1 MRIPLSMAARLGLGF
16 GLILVLMLL
25 ITLVGVQR
33 VGVIDDT
40 LTAVSQGA
48 SVKHRYAIN
57 FRGSVHDRAIAIRD
71 TVLIHDTAP
80 LASRLADIDRL
91 KAFYR
96 QSAEPMDQLFASQ
109 GATPEE
115 QRLLAAIKDIEGT
128 ALPLTEHLLQLRQAG
143 DLEGARVFLLERV
156 SPAYVE
162 WLKRINALIDHEEAI
177 ASGHLAEVRG
187 IAGGFRW
194 LMLVTCALA
203 LLLSVTVSILI
214 IRQMGATLGGEP
226 HAVAAAIRRLAEGR
240 LDERP
245 ATRHPDS
252 VMGTLGS
259 ATAHLGETI
268 VQVRHTASSV
278 AAAAAQLQDTAQT
291 NQRHTDVQSNQAQHM
306 AAAVTELAA
315 TIGEVAGYAAQAA
328 QATGNASA
336 QVDTGNRLVASSG
349 QAIGQLVQALEQA
362 SVTVQQVSSDS
373 ASIENIVAV
382 INGIAEQTNLLALNA
397 AIEAARAGE
406 QGRGFAVVADEVR
419 NLATRTQESTREIR
433 GMIATLQEGAGR
445 AAAQMEESRGQ
456 AHETAELTQR
466 AVTALAAIQADVG
479 SVNAMN
485 VQIATAAA
493 QQTAVAEEVNE
504 NINRIHAATLET
516 ASGSQQIAG
525 ASRQLAELA
534 EDLERRMSLFRTT
547 RA

>member
-1 MRIPLSMAARLGLGF
+1 MRTPLSMAARLGLGF

-48 SVKHRYAIN
+48 SVKQRYAIN

-71 TVLIHDTAP
+71 TVLIHDAAP
-80 LASRLADIDRL
+80 LANRLADIDRL

-96 QSAEPMDQLFASQ
+96 QSAEPMDQLFVSQ
-109 GATPEE
+109 GATAEE

-128 ALPLTEHLLQLRQAG
+128 ALPLTERLLQLRQAG

-226 HAVAAAIRRLAEGR
+226 HVVAAAIRRLAEGR

-268 VQVRHTASSV
+268 VQVRHTASAV
-278 AAAAAQLQDTAQT
+278 AAAAAQLQSTAQT

-328 QATGNASA
+328 QATGNASV

-362 SVTVQQVSSDS
+362 SATVQQVSSDS

-466 AVTALAAIQADVG
+466 AVAALVAIQADVG

-485 VQIATAAA
+485 AQIATAAA

-504 NINRIHAATLET
+504 NINRIHSATLET

-547 RA
+547 SA

>member
-1 MRIPLSMAARLGLGF
+1 MRTPLSMAARLGLGF

-48 SVKHRYAIN
+48 SVKQRYAIN

-71 TVLIHDTAP
+71 TVLIHDAAP
-80 LASRLADIDRL
+80 LTSRLADIDRL

-109 GATPEE
+109 GATAEE

-128 ALPLTEHLLQLRQAG
+128 ALPLTERLLQLRQAG
-143 DLEGARVFLLERV
+143 DLEAARVFLLERV

-177 ASGHLAEVRG
+177 ASGHLGEVRG

>member
-1 MRIPLSMAARLGLGF
+1 MRTPLSMAARLGLGF
-16 GLILVLMLL
+16 SLILVLMLL

-48 SVKHRYAIN
+48 SVKQRYAIN

-71 TVLIHDTAP
+71 TVLIHDAAP

-109 GATPEE
+109 GATAEE

-128 ALPLTEHLLQLRQAG
+128 ALPLTERLLQLRQAG

-278 AAAAAQLQDTAQT
+278 AAAAAQLQGTAQT

-433 GMIATLQEGAGR
+433 AMIATLQEGAGR

-466 AVTALAAIQADVG
+466 AVAALAAIQADVG

-485 VQIATAAA
+485 AQIATAAA

-504 NINRIHAATLET
+504 NINRIHSATLET

-534 EDLERRMSLFRTT
+534 EDLERRMSLFRT
-547 RA
+547 ASA